1 MIIDEIKTISTISEL
16 MERYEKS
23 WKNSFNSFD
32 LLNNIIQNSNRKLQ
46 EILIDISISRSYYYK
61 VINVE
66 VNPSRDTLIELLIA
80 YRADFSDV
88 QAVLE
93 SFNYNGLSFQVK
105 RDLIFIYAI
114 LHKKNLMFINDV
126 LYNQKMNLLCK
137 EVIRK
142 RDGWWPIVK
151 LNATS

>member
-1 MIIDEIKTISTISEL
+1 M
-16 MERYEKS
+16 
-23 WKNSFNSFD
+23 
-32 LLNNIIQNSNRKLQ
+32 LNNIIQSSNRKLR
-46 EILIDISISRSYYYK
+46 EILTEISISRSYYYK

-66 VNPSRDTLIELLIA
+66 VTPSRDTLIELLIA

-93 SFNYNGLSFQVK
+93 SFNYNGLSFQFK

-114 LHKKNLMFINDV
+114 LHKKNLMFINYV
-126 LYNQKMNLLCK
+126 LYDQKMNLLCK

-142 RDGWWPIVK
+142 RDD
-151 LNATS
+151 

>member
-1 MIIDEIKTISTISEL
+1 MKMIIDEIKTISTIDEL
-16 MERYEKS
+16 IERFEKC
-23 WKNSFNSFD
+23 WKSSFNSFD
-32 LLNNIIQNSNRKLQ
+32 LLNNLIQSSNRKLRK
-46 EILIDISISRSYYYK
+46 ILTEISISRSYYYK

-66 VNPSRDTLIELLIA
+66 VTPSRDTLIELLIA

-105 RDLIFIYAI
+105 RDLIFIYSI

-142 RDGWWPIVK
+142 RDG
-151 LNATS
+151 